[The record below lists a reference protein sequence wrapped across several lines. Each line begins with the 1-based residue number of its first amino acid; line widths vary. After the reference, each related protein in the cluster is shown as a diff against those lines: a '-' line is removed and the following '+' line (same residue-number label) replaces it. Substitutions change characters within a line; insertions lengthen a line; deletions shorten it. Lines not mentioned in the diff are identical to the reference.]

1 MADSS
6 LKDFVEAY
14 IDTALEA
21 SKNGQLCMNDF
32 DAYIFRKVSERTGL
46 PEDAVRYLHHP
57 FHWVLFLKKDSP
69 LEVIQ
74 SSKANGSSR
83 VQIKNPVEASSLI
96 SRILNEHGAM
106 LEERFKKVTNK

>member
-1 MADSS
+1 MADLS
-6 LKDFVEAY
+6 LKDFADAY

-21 SKNGQLCMNDF
+21 SKSGQLCMNDF
-32 DAYIFRKVSERTGL
+32 DAYVFRKVSERTGL
-46 PEDAVRYLHHP
+46 PEDAVKYLHHP
-57 FHWVLFLKKDSP
+57 FHWVLFLKEYPP

-83 VQIKNPVEASSLI
+83 VEIKNPVEASSLI

-106 LEERFKKVTNK
+106 LEERFKKFTNR